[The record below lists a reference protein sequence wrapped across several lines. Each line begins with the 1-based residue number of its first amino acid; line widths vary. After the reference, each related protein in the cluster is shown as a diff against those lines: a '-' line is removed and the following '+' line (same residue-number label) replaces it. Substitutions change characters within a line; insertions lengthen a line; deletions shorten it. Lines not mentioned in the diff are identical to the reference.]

1 MNAMTMSE
9 SPRLALS
16 VGPLLYHWSRET
28 VLQFYADLAESP
40 ADTIVLGETVCARRR
55 ELRLEDWLALGRELR
70 AAGKDVVLA
79 AQALIETEADLRLL
93 ERQAEQQEF
102 AVEAADAS
110 ALQLLAGRV
119 PLVLGPHINI
129 YSREA
134 LAEHADLGASRW
146 VAPVELSLDAL
157 ALINPPANPV
167 RTPAGEAIATEAWV
181 FGRLPLAFSARC
193 FTARHHRVAKDD
205 CGFRCI
211 ADPDGLLLSS
221 SEGQPFLVLNGTQT
235 QSATVQ
241 NLLGDGAALRAAGVS
256 RLRLS
261 PCAQGFGQVLADF
274 EAVMNHGAA
283 PGERAAAWAGL
294 GVPGPFSNGYA
305 RRAPGMAWSES
316 AA

>member
-70 AAGKDVVLA
+70 AAGKEVVLA

>member
-28 VLQFYADLAESP
+28 LLQFYADLAESP

-70 AAGKDVVLA
+70 AAGKEVVLA